1 MSLKAVNTV
10 LTVIGALF
18 IVYVG
23 LRYAFAPE
31 QTAPDFGLPSWP
43 QGDGGGFLTL
53 KGVRDL
59 VSGLVLLVLLA
70 TGHRRALGWVL
81 LVAACTPL
89 GDMIT
94 VLAHDGSPAAAF
106 GIHGVTAA
114 LVLATGLLVLRETH
128 PSR

>member
-1 MSLKAVNTV
+1 MSTKTVGTV
-10 LTVIGALF
+10 LTTLGALF
-18 IVYVG
+18 IMYVG
-23 LRYAFAPE
+23 ASYVLAPE
-31 QTAPDFGLPSWP
+31 STAPDFGLATWP

-59 VSGLVLLVLLA
+59 VSGLVLLVLLV

-81 LVAACTPL
+81 LVAACTPF

-94 VLAHDGSPAAAF
+94 VLAHHGSAAAAF
-106 GIHGVTAA
+106 GIHGVTAVV
-114 LVLATGLLVLRETH
+114 VLGTGLLVLREPL